1 MGKKIYLIIV
11 RKRSFELLKEI
22 RDFSSYRF
30 YYKETRKY
38 IVLEKIKEK

>member
-11 RKRSFELLKEI
+11 RKRSFELSKEI

-30 YYKETRKY
+30 YYKETRKH
-38 IVLEKIKEK
+38 IVPEKTKEK